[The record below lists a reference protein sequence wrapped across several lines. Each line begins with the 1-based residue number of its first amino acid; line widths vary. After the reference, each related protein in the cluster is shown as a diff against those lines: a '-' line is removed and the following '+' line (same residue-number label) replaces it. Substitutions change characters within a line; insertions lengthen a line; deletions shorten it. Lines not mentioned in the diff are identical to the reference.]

1 MIILSSKLKIVI
13 MNYLSIR
20 NKDNEII
27 HHKVNREIF
36 DYVLHLEFAL
46 KNEKAKKAF
55 YKKYK
60 E

>member
-1 MIILSSKLKIVI
+1 

-20 NKDNEII
+20 DKDNHIK
-27 HHKVNREIF
+27 HHEVNREIY

>member
-1 MIILSSKLKIVI
+1 

-27 HHKVNREIF
+27 HHEVNREIF